1 MHFASII
8 SFTFTTSL
16 PGTIIRSILPMRKL
30 RLRDVEPLRGN
41 SGIRTLFCVRACVLN
56 HALIPRMSQRKRHR
70 RALCKKVLLLN

>member
-16 PGTIIRSILPMRKL
+16 PGTIRSILPMRKL
-30 RLRDVEPLRGN
+30 RLRDIGPLRGN
-41 SGIRTLFCVRACVLN
+41 SGIRIPFCVRACVLN

-70 RALCKKVLLLN
+70 RALCEKVLLLN